1 MPRTQALLRTH
12 THLGPGSGRLT
23 LKRVSC
29 HAQGGADQALGR
41 PPPLEGA
48 PAPSTRPRRPAQLT
62 SFCPAPSKHLGK
74 PANGSPGREA
84 QRGGAAGPACAQ
96 GSPVR
101 CGCARYRQARPAAV
115 VRAHTHTST
124 RAQRCL
130 RSAHTQLAQL
140 PYPPAPPLPR
150 PPFQH
155 NFGQLKIVNRPT
167 PQTSAL
173 FSGPPTLRV
182 FGDLMSNISATRGR
196 PGMRFC
202 VCGSPSEDLSHI
214 ASLTI
219 GCSR

>member
-1 MPRTQALLRTH
+1 MSAPSERAGQLRKLPRTQALLRTH
-12 THLGPGSGRLT
+12 THLGPGSCRLT

-29 HAQGGADQALGR
+29 HAQGGG
-41 PPPLEGA
+41 
-48 PAPSTRPRRPAQLT
+48 PAPSTRPRSPAQLT

-84 QRGGAAGPACAQ
+84 QRGGAPGPACAQ

-101 CGCARYRQARPAAV
+101 CGCARCRQARPAAV

-140 PYPPAPPLPR
+140 PYPPAPPPPR
-150 PPFQH
+150 LPFQRS
-155 NFGQLKIVNRPT
+155 FGQLKIVNRPT

-173 FSGPPTLRV
+173 FSGPQDSQGLWGPHEQYLS
-182 FGDLMSNISATRGR
+182 DPWA
-196 PGMRFC
+196 PGHAIL
-202 VCGSPSEDLSHI
+202 CGWKPE
-214 ASLTI
+214 
-219 GCSR
+219 